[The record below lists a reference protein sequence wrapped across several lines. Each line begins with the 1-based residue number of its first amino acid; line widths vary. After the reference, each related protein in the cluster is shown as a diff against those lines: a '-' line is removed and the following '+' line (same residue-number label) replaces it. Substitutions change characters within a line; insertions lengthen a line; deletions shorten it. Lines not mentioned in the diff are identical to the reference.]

1 MQCATHPGVGTQDS
15 TARWRLEPSEGG
27 VRITGR
33 LRTKDGAAFVA
44 AVRSATR
51 DAGEVVVDLGALE
64 EIDGG
69 VIALLRADFKAR
81 RVHAR
86 LLCGDRFRPLLELY
100 RDPRPARSQVRC
112 PEPVL
117 CHVGRAV
124 VEDTGELRD
133 ALGFVGEMTVAGRR
147 FLRRPRLGNWGEI
160 PPLIERAGADALP
173 IVVVLNFLLGF
184 VMAYMSAHELA
195 SFGANVYVADLVAI
209 AMTRQLGPLMTAILV
224 SGRSGASFATEL
236 GSMRIAHE
244 LDALRTLGLE
254 PYNWLVT
261 PRVLSLVLVVPLLTI
276 VADVVGML
284 GGLLV
289 AVTSLDVTARQY
301 IAEIRATLGFWDVTS
316 GLIMSVAFGLV
327 IGLIACREGF
337 AASGGPQGVGRRTTA
352 TVVSSLF
359 MIVLLDAAFTIL
371 FRVFGVS

>member
-1 MQCATHPGVGTQDS
+1 MNPNIVSPEAWLE
-15 TARWRLEPSEGG
+15 AR
-27 VRITGR
+27 
-33 LRTKDGAAFVA
+33 K
-44 AVRSATR
+44 
-51 DAGEVVVDLGALE
+51 
-64 EIDGG
+64 
-69 VIALLRADFKAR
+69 ALLAK
-81 RVHAR
+81 
-86 LLCGDRFRPLLELY
+86 
-100 RDPRPARSQVRC
+100 
-112 PEPVL
+112 
-117 CHVGRAV
+117 
-124 VEDTGELRD
+124 
-133 ALGFVGEMTVAGRR
+133 
-147 FLRRPRLGNWGEI
+147 
-160 PPLIERAGADALP
+160 ERAL
-173 IVVVLNFLLGF
+173 
-184 VMAYMSAHELA
+184 
-195 SFGANVYVADLVAI
+195 
-209 AMTRQLGPLMTAILV
+209 T
-224 SGRSGASFATEL
+224 
-236 GSMRIAHE
+236 HE